1 MSLGQLELQNCTAYA
16 NSSGGFHYD
25 QTGVSFIIRSRRS
38 PKLRFFDVKNC
49 AFPLKLNLS
58 FFSFKSCIA
67 SVMAKTGFYSR
78 LELGR
83 FIVSKIPFPSLLNV
97 GFFIMTKAFKISI
110 VEVGWFSH
118 GQNRLSVLVDP
129 FHYSQNY
136 FSSSIRRRLLQWC
149 PKLRFFRY
157 AIHCGK
163 NVSHFDISYN
173 HSQNIWDKL

>member
-83 FIVSKIPFPSLLNV
+83 FHCVQNSISF
-97 GFFIMTKAFKISI
+97 AFKR
-110 VEVGWFSH
+110 
-118 GQNRLSVLVDP
+118 RL
-129 FHYSQNY
+129 FHYDQS
-136 FSSSIRRRLLQWC
+136 F
-149 PKLRFFRY
+149 
-157 AIHCGK
+157 
-163 NVSHFDISYN
+163 
-173 HSQNIWDKL
+173 